1 MTSDSDGISV
11 QMVIVGGQLLRVA
24 RKQGSAKRPPL
35 LLFNGISANLEL
47 AFPFMRALRDT
58 EAVIFDVPG
67 VGGSPAPMAPYRP
80 STIARLARDL
90 ALKLKLGPRLDVAG
104 VSWGGGL
111 AQQFA
116 RQYPQICRRL
126 VLISTAP
133 GVAMLPGNPSVLL
146 KMASPRRYSDRG
158 YMRSIAAD
166 LYGGA
171 FRKDPTLI
179 GRHADA
185 MKGAT
190 KYGYLLQ
197 LAAMTGWTSIH
208 WLHTLTQP
216 TLVLAGTDDPLVPAF
231 NARLLARLI
240 PNSRLELIDDGHLFV
255 VTHPD
260 ETARTVED
268 FLSHDDPPPEA

>member
-1 MTSDSDGISV
+1 MSSESDQISV
-11 QMVIVGGQLLRVA
+11 HMAIVGGQLLRVA
-24 RKQGSAKRPPL
+24 RKHASSRQPPL
-35 LLFNGISANLEL
+35 LMFNGIGANLEL
-47 AFPFMRALRDT
+47 AFPFMRAFKDT

-90 ALKLKLGPRLDVAG
+90 ALKLKLGPRIDVAG

-111 AQQFA
+111 AQRFA

-126 VLISTAP
+126 VLIATAP
-133 GVAMLPGNPSVLL
+133 GVAMVPGHPSVLL
-146 KMASPRRYSDRG
+146 KMASPRRYADRG

-190 KYGYLLQ
+190 KY
-197 LAAMTGWTSIH
+197 
-208 WLHTLTQP
+208 
-216 TLVLAGTDDPLVPAF
+216 
-231 NARLLARLI
+231 
-240 PNSRLELIDDGHLFV
+240 
-255 VTHPD
+255 
-260 ETARTVED
+260 
-268 FLSHDDPPPEA
+268 

>member
-1 MTSDSDGISV
+1 VSLAGTDECSRRLRITEQAQEMSSESDQISV
-11 QMVIVGGQLLRVA
+11 HMAIVGGQLLRVA
-24 RKQGSAKRPPL
+24 RKHASSRQPPL
-35 LLFNGISANLEL
+35 LMFNGIGANLEL
-47 AFPFMRALRDT
+47 AFPFMRAFKDT

-90 ALKLKLGPRLDVAG
+90 ALKLKLGPRIDVAG

-111 AQQFA
+111 AQRFA

-126 VLISTAP
+126 VLIATAP
-133 GVAMLPGNPSVLL
+133 GVAMVPGHPSVLL
-146 KMASPRRYSDRG
+146 KMASPRRYADRG

-190 KYGYLLQ
+190 KY
-197 LAAMTGWTSIH
+197 
-208 WLHTLTQP
+208 
-216 TLVLAGTDDPLVPAF
+216 
-231 NARLLARLI
+231 
-240 PNSRLELIDDGHLFV
+240 
-255 VTHPD
+255 
-260 ETARTVED
+260 
-268 FLSHDDPPPEA
+268 